1 MRTTTKRFKALL
13 LLLLCVTLAFP
24 RIDSSAKSAQYYQAM
39 KAYKT
44 WLGRNT
50 VCVIKRGRS
59 YFDFNTFRQKTYS
72 TSRASDVKFA
82 LAYIDNDGI
91 PELIISTKQ
100 GEQGA
105 LYGILTYKNGKI
117 YRVFDSDGWDIF
129 NGYYYRTGF
138 FLDTGYTEGAL
149 VYRNYMLLSKTSV
162 REAYRKSDWSY
173 RLGKRYE
180 SENGYWAN
188 GSDVSRNT
196 FVSKLKRATKGKNMT
211 SPTLYQNTAANRN
224 RILK

>member
-1 MRTTTKRFKALL
+1 MKTTTKRFKAIL

-59 YFDFNTFRQKTYS
+59 YYDINAFRKKTYS

-91 PELIISTKQ
+91 PELIISTKLNSNCT
-100 GEQGA
+100 
-105 LYGILTYKNGKI
+105 LYGILTFKNGKI
-117 YRVFDSDGWDIF
+117 YRVFDADGWDRF
-129 NGYYYRTGF
+129 GGYYYRTGY
-138 FLDTGYTEGAL
+138 FLNNSISEGIPIN
-149 VYRNYMLLSKTSV
+149 RDYMLLSKTSV
-162 REAYRKSDWSY
+162 RRVFYKFDCSY
-173 RLGKRYE
+173 RMKSLADSDSYSINGK
-180 SENGYWAN
+180 
-188 GSDVSRNT
+188 DVSKST
-196 FVSKLKRATKGKNMT
+196 FYSRLKTATKGKSIT
-211 SPTLYQNTAANRN
+211 FPKVYQNTAANRN

>member
-1 MRTTTKRFKALL
+1 MKTTTKRFKAIL

-59 YFDFNTFRQKTYS
+59 YYDINAFRKKTYS

-91 PELIISTKQ
+91 PELIISTKLNSNCT
-100 GEQGA
+100 
-105 LYGILTYKNGKI
+105 LYGILTFKNGKI
-117 YRVFDSDGWDIF
+117 YRVFDADGCL
-129 NGYYYRTGF
+129 NNS
-138 FLDTGYTEGAL
+138 LSEG
-149 VYRNYMLLSKTSV
+149 VPINRDYMLLSKTSV
-162 REAYRKSDWSY
+162 RRVFYKFDCSY
-173 RLGKRYE
+173 RMKSLADSDSYNINGK
-180 SENGYWAN
+180 
-188 GSDVSRNT
+188 DVSKST
-196 FVSKLKRATKGKNMT
+196 FYSRLKTATKGKSIT
-211 SPTLYQNTAANRN
+211 FPKVYQNTAANRN

>member
-1 MRTTTKRFKALL
+1 MRTTKRFKAIL

-59 YFDFNTFRQKTYS
+59 YFDFDTFRQKTYS

-100 GEQGA
+100 GKQGA
-105 LYGILTYKNGKI
+105 L
-117 YRVFDSDGWDIF
+117 
-129 NGYYYRTGF
+129 
-138 FLDTGYTEGAL
+138 
-149 VYRNYMLLSKTSV
+149 
-162 REAYRKSDWSY
+162 
-173 RLGKRYE
+173 
-180 SENGYWAN
+180 
-188 GSDVSRNT
+188 
-196 FVSKLKRATKGKNMT
+196 
-211 SPTLYQNTAANRN
+211 
-224 RILK
+224 

>member
-1 MRTTTKRFKALL
+1 MKTTTKRFKAIL

-59 YFDFNTFRQKTYS
+59 YYDINAFRKKTYS

-91 PELIISTKQ
+91 PELIISTK
-100 GEQGA
+100 
-105 LYGILTYKNGKI
+105 LNSN
-117 YRVFDSDGWDIF
+117 RD
-129 NGYYYRTGF
+129 
-138 FLDTGYTEGAL
+138 
-149 VYRNYMLLSKTSV
+149 YMLLSKTSV
-162 REAYRKSDWSY
+162 RRVFYKFDCSY
-173 RLGKRYE
+173 RMKSLADSDSYNINGK
-180 SENGYWAN
+180 
-188 GSDVSRNT
+188 DVSKST
-196 FVSKLKRATKGKNMT
+196 FYSRLKTATKGKSIT
-211 SPTLYQNTAANRN
+211 FPKVYQNTAANRN

>member
-1 MRTTTKRFKALL
+1 MKTTTKRFKAIL

-59 YFDFNTFRQKTYS
+59 YYDINAFRKKTYS

-91 PELIISTKQ
+91 PELIISTKINSNCT
-100 GEQGA
+100 
-105 LYGILTYKNGKI
+105 LYGILTFKNGKI
-117 YRVFDSDGWDIF
+117 YRVFDSDGWDSF
-129 NGYYYRTGF
+129 AGFYYRTGY
-138 FLDTGYTEGAL
+138 FLDNAYTEGAPIN
-149 VYRNYMLLSKTSV
+149 RNYMLLSKTSV
-162 REAYRKSDWSY
+162 RKKLNKFDWSY
-173 RLGKRYE
+173 RLGKSYE
-180 SENGYWAN
+180 SDDSYWAD
-188 GSDVSRNT
+188 GKTVSKRT
-196 FVSKLKRATKGKNMT
+196 FVSKLKTATKGKT
-211 SPTLYQNTAANRN
+211 KTFPKVYQNTAANRN